1 MEGNHTSS
9 NYTSFSD
16 DASAF
21 PDTTEVS
28 TGIVNDIELQ
38 GILILLYYNKN
49 CFHLISMLFMLN
61 TCQIHQILEWIPC
74 RTHFLGSVVL
84 LWIFQRK
91 KTCV

>member
-38 GILILLYYNKN
+38 GILILFPYNRN
-49 CFHLISMLFMLN
+49 SC
-61 TCQIHQILEWIPC
+61 ILVP
-74 RTHFLGSVVL
+74 
-84 LWIFQRK
+84 
-91 KTCV
+91 